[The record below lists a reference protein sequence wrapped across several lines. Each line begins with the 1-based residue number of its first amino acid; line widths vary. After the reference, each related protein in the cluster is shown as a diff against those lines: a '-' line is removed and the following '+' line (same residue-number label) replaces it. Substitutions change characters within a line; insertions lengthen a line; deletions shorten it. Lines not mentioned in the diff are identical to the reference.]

1 MEEII
6 SELKER
12 SKEIQNV
19 IQSTREI
26 LYTKES

>member
-26 LYTKES
+26 LYMKES